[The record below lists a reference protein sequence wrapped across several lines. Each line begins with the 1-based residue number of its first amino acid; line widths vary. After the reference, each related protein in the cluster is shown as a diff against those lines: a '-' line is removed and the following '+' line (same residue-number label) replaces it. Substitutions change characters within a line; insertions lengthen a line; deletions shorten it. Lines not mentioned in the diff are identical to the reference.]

1 MLRLLTLPIHFILI
15 VLLLPIT
22 FLSKVINVLSDLAE
36 MAPIDQLSDISN
48 IVDFL
53 RNDPS
58 DERRRIVL
66 ADKFPNSIAVR
77 S

>member
-1 MLRLLTLPIHFILI
+1 MLRLLVLPIHFILI
-15 VLLLPIT
+15 VFLLPIT
-22 FLSKVINVLSDLAE
+22 FLSKVVNVLSDLAE
-36 MAPIDQLSDISN
+36 MAPLDQLSDISN